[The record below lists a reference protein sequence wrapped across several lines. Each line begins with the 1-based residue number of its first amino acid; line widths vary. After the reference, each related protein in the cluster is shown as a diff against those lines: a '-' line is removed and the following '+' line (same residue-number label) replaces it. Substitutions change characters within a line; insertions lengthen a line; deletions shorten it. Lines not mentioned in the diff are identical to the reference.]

1 MHSTGFLYGPGCE
14 YAGWPE
20 TVISSVHRLYASEID
35 KLESLTGESFSCE
48 N

>member
-14 YAGWPE
+14 DAGCPK
-20 TVISSVHRLYASEID
+20 TVPSSSRRRYTPEID